1 MRAGHGIVAA
11 MKRLALACLLWLLAG
26 CATRSQGDLYWNVRD
41 LALVRSPTV
50 ALLGP
55 KEQII
60 LQLNTQTIQK
70 LMLAHLRISRTA
82 NVQTD
87 LLLVEGDDPNAFAGV
102 IRERRAVVITTGM
115 VKLIGDDIDEFAALL
130 GHETAHWA
138 KGHIESG
145 QMRAATIQGIGTLI
159 GVGLG
164 VVGVPGAGY
173 ITGLGANIIEASYS
187 RDDEREADA
196 ASIDY
201 MLASGFDPAAAVRLH
216 EKVLKLPSDVRIYFL
231 SGHPSGEERIENLK
245 KIIEAKK
252 ADTNKNQQIGN
263 IP

>member
-1 MRAGHGIVAA
+1 MRAGHGIVTA
-11 MKRLALACLLWLLAG
+11 MKRLALACLLGLLGG

-60 LQLNTQTIQK
+60 LQFNTQTIQK

-130 GHETAHWA
+130 ATKPPTGP
-138 KGHIESG
+138 KGISN
-145 QMRAATIQGIGTLI
+145 
-159 GVGLG
+159 
-164 VVGVPGAGY
+164 PGR
-173 ITGLGANIIEASYS
+173 GAPPPS
-187 RDDEREADA
+187 RELER
-196 ASIDY
+196 S
-201 MLASGFDPAAAVRLH
+201 SV
-216 EKVLKLPSDVRIYFL
+216 SD
-231 SGHPSGEERIENLK
+231 
-245 KIIEAKK
+245 
-252 ADTNKNQQIGN
+252 
-263 IP
+263 